1 MKIDL
6 GRYAGRKICVACSGG
21 RDSMALLHY
30 MASNAARFGISL
42 SVLNCDHGMRGEES
56 ARDSAF
62 VIGHCKSLGIP
73 VLSFRADGFNKNE
86 NAARSWRVF
95 RCYAVA
101 RVDSDRWAED
111 SNYNS
116 LAIKPVIYSPDGR
129 WRGCD
134 CVATAHHMDDNAETV
149 LFNLARGSGL
159 AGMCGIEDDMEQSG
173 QSAIHPLVAVTRS
186 EIDEYVAQNNI
197 AYVDDST
204 NFSDDYTRNY
214 IRHNVLPAL
223 EKAVPG
229 AARAIY
235 RFSRLAAGDE
245 EYFARQVKK
254 IVACNGLY
262 GYKIALCGEPVI
274 FKRAALYVV
283 ERYRRKDYTS
293 LHVQKLFDLQSAPNG
308 KKFSFLGLV
317 AQRTADGVVIFDASE
332 LRPAGTVVP
341 FRSFFGGEGGA
352 SFGGQPLAAA
362 ANAGEAERSA
372 RRCGDMP
379 LKTLVADAE
388 KLPAEA
394 VVRNIRPG
402 DRFTKFGGG
411 TKSLGDFLTD
421 KKIPAYLRGCIPVV
435 ACGGDVLVVCGVE
448 ISQKVR
454 VDGDTPPSACV
465 YIACTDYSK
474 L

>member
-1 MKIDL
+1 MLFVNCFLGCIQKIVIFIFIILQNCRRVCYNLIMNIDL
-6 GRYAGRKICVACSGG
+6 SRYAGKKICVACSGG

-73 VLSFRADGFNKNE
+73 VLFFRADGFNKNE

-186 EIDEYVAQNNI
+186 EIEEYVAQNNI

-235 RFSRLAAGDE
+235 RFSRLAAEDE

-254 IVACNGLY
+254 IVTYNGLY
-262 GYKIALCGEPVI
+262 GYKIALCDE
-274 FKRAALYVV
+274 FASFAYYVV
-283 ERYRRKDYTS
+283 PGES
-293 LHVQKLFDLQSAPNG
+293 HVGSALAL
-308 KKFSFLGLV
+308 SRV
-317 AQRTADGVVIFDASE
+317 GVDICAYE
-332 LRPAGTVVP
+332 L
-341 FRSFFGGEGGA
+341 
-352 SFGGQPLAAA
+352 
-362 ANAGEAERSA
+362 
-372 RRCGDMP
+372 
-379 LKTLVADAE
+379 
-388 KLPAEA
+388 
-394 VVRNIRPG
+394 
-402 DRFTKFGGG
+402 
-411 TKSLGDFLTD
+411 
-421 KKIPAYLRGCIPVV
+421 
-435 ACGGDVLVVCGVE
+435 
-448 ISQKVR
+448 
-454 VDGDTPPSACV
+454 
-465 YIACTDYSK
+465 
-474 L
+474 